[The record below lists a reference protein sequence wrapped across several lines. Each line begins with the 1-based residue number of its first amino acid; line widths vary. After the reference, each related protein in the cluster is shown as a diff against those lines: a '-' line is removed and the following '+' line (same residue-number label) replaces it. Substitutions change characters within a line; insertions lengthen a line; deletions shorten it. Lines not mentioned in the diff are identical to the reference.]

1 MGKVNVIYR
10 GIIIKLSLN
19 VSNNHK
25 VVAVVADVVAHSR
38 SKRKLK
44 DNMKSK
50 PFSCRGKLFNFPSW
64 GFSVFIFGF
73 YFPSVKGFLKRP
85 VFLSVCVFV

>member
-50 PFSCRGKLFNFPSW
+50 PFFLQGEIVQ
-64 GFSVFIFGF
+64 FS
-73 YFPSVKGFLKRP
+73 
-85 VFLSVCVFV
+85 